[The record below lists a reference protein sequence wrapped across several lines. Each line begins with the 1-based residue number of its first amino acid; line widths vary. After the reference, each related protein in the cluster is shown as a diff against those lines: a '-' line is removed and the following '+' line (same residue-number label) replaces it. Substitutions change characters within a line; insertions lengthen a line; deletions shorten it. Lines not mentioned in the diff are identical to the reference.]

1 MSEFEIAIFASQE
14 ASRAYQQ
21 AALEISRAGITAIY
35 IQAGVAAAGVLI
47 HGILIAWGLRL
58 MRRSADHRDDQHKET
73 MAALGAQHK
82 ETLAALDDQ
91 HRATMAALELE
102 RRALETL
109 IERTAPPES

>member
-14 ASRAYQQ
+14 ATRAYQQ

-35 IQAGVAAAGVLI
+35 LQAGVAVAGVLI

-82 ETLAALDDQ
+82 
-91 HRATMAALELE
+91 ATMAALELE

-109 IERTAPPES
+109 IERTAPPKS

>member
-14 ASRAYQQ
+14 ATRAYQQ

-35 IQAGVAAAGVLI
+35 LQAGVAAAGVLI
-47 HGILIAWGLRL
+47 HGFLIAWGLRL

-73 MAALGAQHK
+73 
-82 ETLAALDDQ
+82 LAALDDQ
-91 HRATMAALELE
+91 HKATMAALELE
-102 RRALETL
+102 RCALETL

>member
-1 MSEFEIAIFASQE
+1 MSEFEIVIFASQE
-14 ASRAYQQ
+14 ATRAYQQ

-73 MAALGAQHK
+73 
-82 ETLAALDDQ
+82 LAALDDQ
-91 HRATMAALELE
+91 HKATMAALELE

>member
-14 ASRAYQQ
+14 ATRAYQQ

-58 MRRSADHRDDQHKET
+58 MRRSADHRDDQHK
-73 MAALGAQHK
+73 
-82 ETLAALDDQ
+82 
-91 HRATMAALELE
+91 ATMAALELK

>member
-14 ASRAYQQ
+14 ATRAYQQ

-35 IQAGVAAAGVLI
+35 LQAGVAAAGVLI

-73 MAALGAQHK
+73 LAALGAQHK
-82 ETLAALDDQ
+82 
-91 HRATMAALELE
+91 ATMAALELE

>member
-1 MSEFEIAIFASQE
+1 MSEFEIVIFASQE
-14 ASRAYQQ
+14 ATRAYQQ

-35 IQAGVAAAGVLI
+35 LQAGVAAAGVLI

-73 MAALGAQHK
+73 
-82 ETLAALDDQ
+82 LAALDDQ
-91 HRATMAALELE
+91 HKATMAALELE

-109 IERTAPPES
+109 IERTAPPEW

>member
-1 MSEFEIAIFASQE
+1 MSEFEIVIFASQE
-14 ASRAYQQ
+14 ATRAYQQ

-35 IQAGVAAAGVLI
+35 LQAGVAAAGVLI
-47 HGILIAWGLRL
+47 HGLLIAWGLRL

-73 MAALGAQHK
+73 
-82 ETLAALDDQ
+82 LAALDDQ
-91 HRATMAALELE
+91 HKATMAALELE